1 MSIRTRVAVA
11 ALLCLTAADVP
22 FRGSGPAIAQEP
34 DKKDEWDTTKA
45 RGKTREIEFS
55 ISEGTWMSASTTP
68 KGEWIVFDLLAHIYR
83 MPATGGTAECLTQ
96 DSGVALNFHPRVS
109 PDGKTIA
116 FVSDR
121 KGQNNLWLMDID
133 GKNPR
138 AVFTNGDVRVF
149 EPAWSPDGNWIVVRR
164 QEVGTQQP
172 QPGVGLW
179 MYHRSGGTGTEL
191 VGRDARGAAWPTF
204 SPDGK
209 YVYFHQAIGPAP
221 VSGRADVLSGAFQIK
236 RVRLEDGHIEDVTS
250 GLAGQQ
256 SRTSNGGAIAA
267 ELSPD
272 GRYMTFARRMHD
284 QVIEYK
290 GHKFGPRTALWIRD
304 NQTGAER
311 VLLDP
316 IEVDMVEGMK
326 TWRALPG
333 YHWSKDGK
341 TIVIS
346 QGGTLK
352 RLDVASEAVVDVP
365 FTAPVK
371 RTISEMAYKALDI
384 SDGPLEVKFA
394 RWHTASPDGKT
405 LAFQAVGRVWLMDLP
420 NGAPRR
426 LTPESSTPFE
436 FAPAWSPDG
445 TLIAFTTWDDKER
458 GALWTVPVTGGT
470 PRRLT
475 TEPGEYVQPTWTPD
489 GRQIVVSRG
498 SGETARGR
506 TFDANAWFDLVRVP
520 VDGGTPVVVT
530 RVDTPGGTGRAQIV
544 KASFATVPSSSGS
557 SPAGAELR
565 MFFHEEKEER
575 GGTGPGATDNTV
587 FELKSIRLDGLDE
600 RVHLRFPYADEV
612 AVSPDAQWVAFQEG
626 DNVYLT
632 GLPLHGTGKEPLKLE
647 KRRGKIF
654 VDTISKAGGMFPR
667 WRSATVVEYGSG
679 PSYFTYDIE
688 TKKGDKATI
697 ELTVPRKFP
706 NGSIALTNARIL
718 TMDNRRVIERGT
730 LVTKA
735 GRIAC
740 IGQCSTADVERVI
753 DARGK
758 TIVPGF
764 IDMHAHHYR
773 QSAGITPANNYEN
786 AIYLAYG
793 VTTNLDNS
801 MWSENVFP
809 TAEMVEA
816 GLTLGPRAFSTG
828 DPLYRGDGPRQN
840 EISSYDVA
848 EQNITRLQ
856 SWGAVSI
863 KQYLQPRR
871 DQRQWIS
878 DIARKKGLMVTA
890 EGDSL
895 EYNLSMIMDGQTA
908 WEHPLSYAP
917 LYADATTFFGMA
929 KAVYSPTFVV
939 GGPAAWNEEFFW
951 QEAELWKDEK
961 AKRWL
966 PWQQLV
972 PHTRRRIVRP
982 ETDYS
987 FPLIAQGMADIIAK
1001 GGYGAIGS
1009 HGQQHAIG
1017 SHWEIWMAASALGPM
1032 GALEVATVHGAHFLG
1047 ASKDLGTISIGKL
1060 ADVVVLNSNPL
1071 DNIRN
1076 TQDIRWVMKAG
1087 VLYDGMTLE
1096 EVKSPARPRTTTNGS
1111 R

>member
-1 MSIRTRVAVA
+1 MFVRAVIA
-11 ALLCLTAADVP
+11 IAVLLCL
-22 FRGSGPAIAQEP
+22 PAVDINAQDER
-34 DKKDEWDTTKA
+34 KDWDTTRA
-45 RGKTREIEFS
+45 RGATRDIEFS
-55 ISEGTWMSASTTP
+55 TSEGTWMSASTTP
-68 KGEWIVFDLLAHIYR
+68 DGRWIVFDLLAHIYR
-83 MPATGGTAECLTQ
+83 MPAAGGEAECLTQ
-96 DSGVALNFHPRVS
+96 DTGVALNFHPRVS

-116 FVSDR
+116 FISDR
-121 KGQNNLWLMDID
+121 KGQNNLWLMDVD

-138 AVFTNGDVRVF
+138 AVFNHGDVRVF

-164 QEVGTQQP
+164 QDVGTQQP
-172 QPGVGLW
+172 QPTVGLW
-179 MYHRSGGTGTEL
+179 MYHRNGGSGVEL

-209 YVYFHQAIGPAP
+209 YVYFHQGIGPAP
-221 VSGRADVLSGAFQIK
+221 VAGRADFLSGTFQIK
-236 RVRLEDGHIEDVTS
+236 RVRLEDGHVEDVTS

-304 NQTGAER
+304 NQTGAEK

-333 YHWSKDGK
+333 YQWSKDGR
-341 TIVIS
+341 TILIS
-346 QGGTLK
+346 QGGKLK
-352 RLDVASEAVVDVP
+352 RLDVATGNAADVP
-365 FTAPVK
+365 FTARVK
-371 RTISEMAYKALDI
+371 RTISEMAYKPFDL
-384 SDGPLEVKFA
+384 SDGAFEVKFA

-405 LAFQAVGRVWLMDLP
+405 LAFQAVGHIYLMDLP
-420 NGAPRR
+420 GGTPRR
-426 LTPESSTPFE
+426 LTPESFAAFE

-445 TLIAFTTWDDKER
+445 RSIAFTTWDDKER
-458 GALWTVPVTGGT
+458 GGLWKVAATGGA
-470 PRRLT
+470 PQRLT

-489 GRQIVVSRG
+489 GQGIVVSRG

-520 VDGGTPVVVT
+520 ASGGAPEVVT
-530 RVDTPGGTGRAQIV
+530 RVDTPDGTGRAQIV
-544 KASFATVPSSSGS
+544 KASFAAVGQD
-557 SPAGAELR
+557 LR
-565 MFFHEEKEER
+565 MFFHEETLER
-575 GGTGPGATDNTV
+575 PGTPPGPTNETV

-612 AVSPDAQWVAFQEG
+612 SVSPDGQWVAFQEG

-632 GLPLHGTGKEPLKLE
+632 GLPLYGTGKEPLKLE
-647 KRRGKIF
+647 KRRGKLF
-654 VDTISKAGGMFPR
+654 VDTVSKEGGMFPR
-667 WRSATVVEYGSG
+667 WRGPGVVEYGSG
-679 PSYFTYDIE
+679 PFYYTYDVAS
-688 TKKGDKATI
+688 KKTDKATI
-697 ELTVPRKFP
+697 QLTVPRKLP
-706 NGSIALTNARIL
+706 TGSIALTNARIL
-718 TMDNRRVIERGT
+718 TMENRKVIERGT
-730 LVTKA
+730 LVTKG

-740 IGQCSTADVERVI
+740 VGQCGTAGVERVI

-758 TIVPGF
+758 TIVPGL

-773 QSAGITPANNYEN
+773 QSAGITPASNYEN
-786 AIYLAYG
+786 AVYLAYG

-816 GLTLGPRAFSTG
+816 GLTVGPRAFSTG

-840 EISSYDVA
+840 EISSYEVA

-856 SWGAVSI
+856 SWGAVSV

-908 WEHPLSYAP
+908 WEHPLSYMP

-929 KAVYSPTFVV
+929 KAVYSPTFIV
-939 GGPAAWNEEFFW
+939 GGPAAWNEEYFW
-951 QEAELWKDEK
+951 QEADLWKDEK

-987 FPLIAQGMADIIAK
+987 FPLIAQALADMIAK
-1001 GGYGAIGS
+1001 GGYGSIGS
-1009 HGQQHAIG
+1009 HGQQHGIG

-1047 ASKDLGTISIGKL
+1047 ASKDLGTVTAGKL

-1087 VLYDGMTLE
+1087 VLYDGLTLE
-1096 EVKSPARPRTTTNGS
+1096 EIKAAPGRRTTTNGS
-1111 R
+1111 GSR

>member
-1 MSIRTRVAVA
+1 MLISLRSAIAVA
-11 ALLCLTAADVP
+11 LFVTMIPVL
-22 FRGSGPAIAQEP
+22 AQER
-34 DKKDEWDTTKA
+34 EENAWDTTKA
-45 RGKTREIEFS
+45 RGTTRDIEFS

-68 KGEWIVFDLLAHIYR
+68 DGQWIVFDLLAHIYR
-83 MPATGGTAECLTQ
+83 MPAAGGEAECLTQ

-138 AVFTNGDVRVF
+138 EVFANRDVRVF

-179 MYHRSGGTGTEL
+179 MYHRKGGSGVEL

-209 YVYFHQAIGPAP
+209 YVYFHQAMGPPP
-221 VSGRADVLSGAFQIK
+221 VSGRADFLSGAFQVK
-236 RVRLEDGHIEDVTS
+236 RVRLDDGHIEDVTS

-290 GHKFGPRTALWIRD
+290 GHKFGPRTALWLRD
-304 NQTGAER
+304 NESGAER

-333 YHWSKDGK
+333 YHWSKDGR
-341 TIVIS
+341 TIVIA
-346 QGGTLK
+346 QGGKLK
-352 RLDVASEAVVDVP
+352 RLDVVSGTASDVP
-365 FTAPVK
+365 FTARVK
-371 RTISEMAYKALDI
+371 RTISEMAYKEFQLP
-384 SDGPLEVKFA
+384 DGPFDVKFA

-405 LAFQAVGRVWLMDLP
+405 LAFQAVGHIYLMDLP
-420 NGAPRR
+420 VGAPRR
-426 LTPESSTPFE
+426 LTPDSFTSFE

-445 TLIAFTTWDDKER
+445 RSIAFTTWDDKQR
-458 GALWTVPVTGGT
+458 GALWKVAAAGGA
-470 PRRLT
+470 PQRLT
-475 TEPGEYVQPTWTPD
+475 AEAAEYVQPTWTPD
-489 GRQIVVSRG
+489 GQQIVVSRG
-498 SGETARGR
+498 AGETARGR

-520 VDGGTPVVVT
+520 AGGGTPTVIT
-530 RVDTPGGTGRAQIV
+530 RVDTPGGTGRGQIV
-544 KASFATVPSSSGS
+544 KASFATSGN
-557 SPAGAELR
+557 ELR
-565 MFFHEEKEER
+565 MFFHEEAEER
-575 GGTGPGATDNTV
+575 TGTGGGTEAVYD
-587 FELKSIRLDGLDE
+587 LKSIRLDGLDE
-600 RVHLRFPYADEV
+600 RVHLRFPYADEI
-612 AVSPDAQWVAFQEG
+612 AVSPDAQWIAFQEG

-632 GLPLHGTGKEPLKLE
+632 GMPLHGTGKEPLKLE

-654 VDTISKAGGMFPR
+654 VETVSKEGGMFAR
-667 WRSATVVEYGSG
+667 WRNSTTIEYGSG
-679 PSYFTYDIE
+679 PFYYAYDI
-688 TKKGDKATI
+688 TAKKTDKVTI
-697 ELTVPRKFP
+697 KLTVPRKLAA
-706 NGSIALTNARIL
+706 GSVALTNARIL
-718 TMDNRRVIERGT
+718 TMENRKVIERGT
-730 LVTKA
+730 LVAKA
-735 GRIAC
+735 GRITC
-740 IGQCSTADVERVI
+740 VGQCSTAGVERIV
-753 DARGK
+753 DARGT

-773 QSAGITPANNYEN
+773 QSAGITPASNYEN

-816 GLTLGPRAFSTG
+816 GLTVGPRAFSSG

-840 EISSYDVA
+840 EITSYEVA

-856 SWGAVSI
+856 SWGAVSV

-871 DQRQWIS
+871 NQRQWIS

-917 LYADATTFFGMA
+917 LYADATTFFGLA

-951 QEAELWKDEK
+951 QEGDLWKDEK
-961 AKRWL
+961 ARRWL

-987 FPLIAQGMADIIAK
+987 FPLIAQAMADIIAK

-1009 HGQQHAIG
+1009 HGQQHGIG

-1032 GALEVATVHGAHFLG
+1032 GALEVATAHGAHFLG
-1047 ASKDLGTISIGKL
+1047 ASKDLGTISTGKL

-1076 TQDIRWVMKAG
+1076 TQDIRWVMKSG
-1087 VLYDGMTLE
+1087 VLYDGMTLD
-1096 EVKSPARPRTTTNGS
+1096 EVKSPAGRPRTTTNGQQ
-1111 R
+1111 

>member
-1 MSIRTRVAVA
+1 MSFRP
-11 ALLCLTAADVP
+11 ALLIGMLCLN
-22 FRGSGPAIAQEP
+22 AIALSAQNERN
-34 DKKDEWDTTKA
+34 DWDTTKA
-45 RGKTREIEFS
+45 RGTTRDIAFS
-55 ISEGTWMSASTTP
+55 ISEGTWMSASSTP
-68 KGEWIVFDLLAHIYR
+68 DGQWIVFDLLAHVYR
-83 MPATGGTAECLTQ
+83 VPAAGGQAECLTQ

-109 PDGKTIA
+109 PDGKAIA
-116 FVSDR
+116 FISDR
-121 KGQNNLWLMDID
+121 KGQNNLWLMDVD
-133 GKNPR
+133 GRNVR
-138 AVFTNGDVRVF
+138 EVFTNRDVRVF
-149 EPAWSPDGNWIVVRR
+149 EPSWSPDGNWIVVRR
-164 QEVGTQQP
+164 QDVGTP
-172 QPGVGLW
+172 QPPQPVVGIW
-179 MYHRSGGTGTEL
+179 MYHRNGGSGVEL

-209 YVYFHQAIGPAP
+209 YVYFHQGVGPAP
-221 VSGRADVLSGAFQIK
+221 VAGRADFLSGAFQIK
-236 RVRLEDGHIEDVTS
+236 RVRLEDGHVEDVTA

-272 GRYMTFARRMHD
+272 GRFMTFARRMHD

-304 NQTGAER
+304 NQSGAER

-326 TWRALPG
+326 TWRVLPG
-333 YHWSKDGK
+333 YHWSKDGR

-346 QGGTLK
+346 QAGKLK
-352 RLDVASEAVVDVP
+352 RLDVESGKASDIP
-365 FTAPVK
+365 FTASVK
-371 RTISEMAYKALDI
+371 RTISGMAYKSFEL
-384 SDGPLEVKFA
+384 SDGPLDVKFA

-405 LAFQAVGRVWLMDLP
+405 LAFQAVGRIYLMDLP
-420 NGAPRR
+420 NGTPRR
-426 LTPESSTPFE
+426 LTADSFAAFE

-445 TLIAFTTWDDKER
+445 RSIAFTTWEDKER
-458 GALWTVPVTGGT
+458 GALWKIAANGGT
-470 PRRLT
+470 PQRLT

-489 GRQIVVSRG
+489 GQQIVVSRG

-520 VDGGTPVVVT
+520 ANGGSAVLIT
-530 RVDTPGGTGRAQIV
+530 RVDTPDGTGRAQIV
-544 KASFATVPSSSGS
+544 KASFATV
-557 SPAGAELR
+557 AGETR
-565 MFFHEEKEER
+565 MFFHEETQER
-575 GGTGPGATDNTV
+575 PNAPPGPGNDRV
-587 FELKSIRLDGLDE
+587 FDLKSIRLDGLDE
-600 RVHLRFPYADEV
+600 RVHLRFPYADEI
-612 AVSPDAQWVAFQEG
+612 AVSPDALWVAFQEG

-632 GLPLHGTGKEPLKLE
+632 GLPPHGTGKDPLKLE
-647 KRRGKIF
+647 KHRGKIF
-654 VDTISKAGGMFPR
+654 VDTISKEGGMFPR
-667 WRSATVVEYGSG
+667 WRGATLVEYGSG
-679 PSYFTYDIE
+679 PFYYSYDIAS
-688 TKKGDKATI
+688 KKTDKATI
-697 ELTVPRKFP
+697 ALSVPRRMAT
-706 NGSIALTNARIL
+706 GSIALTNARIL
-718 TMDNRRVIERGT
+718 TMEDRKVVERGT
-730 LVTKA
+730 LVTKG

-740 IGQCSTADVERVI
+740 VGQCSTAGVDRVV

-786 AIYLAYG
+786 AVYLAYG

-828 DPLYRGDGPRQN
+828 DPLYRGDGARQN
-840 EISSYDVA
+840 EISSYEVA

-908 WEHPLSYAP
+908 WEHPLSYMP

-929 KAVYSPTFVV
+929 KAVYSPTFIV
-939 GGPAAWNEEFFW
+939 GGPAAWNEEYFW
-951 QEAELWKDEK
+951 QESDLWKDEK

-982 ETDYS
+982 ESDYS
-987 FPLIAQGMADIIAK
+987 FPLIAQALADIVAK

-1009 HGQQHAIG
+1009 HGQQHGIG

-1032 GALEVATVHGAHFLG
+1032 GALEVATTHGAHFLG
-1047 ASKDLGTISIGKL
+1047 VSKDLGTVSSGKI

-1071 DNIRN
+1071 ENIRN
-1076 TQDIRWVMKAG
+1076 TQDIRWVMKSG

-1096 EVKSPARPRTTTNGS
+1096 EVKAPSGRSKTTTNGQ
-1111 R
+1111 

>member
-1 MSIRTRVAVA
+1 MRTSFRPAA
-11 ALLCLTAADVP
+11 ALLLLLIVVP
-22 FRGSGPAIAQEP
+22 VLAQDREE
-34 DKKDEWDTTKA
+34 KTWDTTRA
-45 RGKTREIEFS
+45 RGTTRDIEFPV
-55 ISEGTWMSASTTP
+55 SEGTWMSASTTP
-68 KGEWIVFDLLAHIYR
+68 DGQWIVFDLLAHIYR
-83 MPATGGTAECLTQ
+83 MPAAGGDAECLTQ
-96 DSGVALNFHPRVS
+96 DSGVALNFHPRVA

-133 GKNPR
+133 GRNAR
-138 AVFTNGDVRVF
+138 EVFTNPDVRVF

-172 QPGVGLW
+172 QPGAGIW
-179 MYHRSGGTGTEL
+179 MYHRKGGSGVEL

-204 SPDGK
+204 SPDGQ
-209 YVYFHQAIGPAP
+209 YVYFHQAIGPPP
-221 VSGRADVLSGAFQIK
+221 VSGRADFLSGAFQIK
-236 RVRLEDGHIEDVTS
+236 RVRLDDGHVEDVTS
-250 GLAGQQ
+250 GVAGQQ

-304 NQTGAER
+304 NQAGTER

-316 IEVDMVEGMK
+316 IEMDMIEGMK

-333 YHWSKDGK
+333 YHWSKDGQS
-341 TIVIS
+341 IVIS
-346 QGGTLK
+346 QGGKLK
-352 RLDVASEAVVDVP
+352 RLDVASGKAADVP
-365 FTAPVK
+365 FNAKVK
-371 RTISEMAYKALDI
+371 RTISEMAYKAFEL
-384 SDGPLEVKFA
+384 SDGAFDVKFA

-405 LAFQAVGRVWLMDLP
+405 LAFQAVGHVYVMDLP
-420 NGAPRR
+420 AGTPRR
-426 LTPESSTPFE
+426 LTPESFTAFE

-445 TLIAFTTWDDKER
+445 RSIAFTTWDDKER
-458 GALWTVPVTGGT
+458 GALWKVAAGGGT
-470 PRRLT
+470 PQRLT
-475 TEPGEYVQPTWTPD
+475 SEPAEYVQPTWTPD
-489 GRQIVVSRG
+489 GQQIVVSRG
-498 SGETARGR
+498 AGETARGR

-520 VDGGTPVVVT
+520 AGGGAPALVT
-530 RVDTPGGTGRAQIV
+530 RVDTPGGTGRGQVV
-544 KASFATVPSSSGS
+544 KASFAMA
-557 SPAGAELR
+557 PAVGGAGNQAGPELR
-565 MFFHEEKEER
+565 MFFHEEAEER
-575 GGTGPGATDNTV
+575 AGSGGSTETV
-587 FELKSIRLDGLDE
+587 YDLKSIRLDGLDE
-600 RVHLRFPYADEV
+600 RVHLRFPYADEI
-612 AVSPDAQWVAFQEG
+612 AVSPDAQWIAFQEG

-632 GLPLHGTGKEPLKLE
+632 GMPLHGTGKEPLKLE

-654 VDTISKAGGMFPR
+654 VETVSKEGGMFPR
-667 WRSATVVEYGSG
+667 WRNATTVEYGSG
-679 PSYFTYDIE
+679 PFYHTYDIT
-688 TKKGDKATI
+688 TKKSDKATI
-697 ELTVPRKFP
+697 KLTLPRKLP
-706 NGSIALTNARIL
+706 SGSIALTNARIL
-718 TMDNRRVIERGT
+718 TMENRKAIERGT
-730 LVTKA
+730 LVA
-735 GRIAC
+735 RGGRITC
-740 IGQCSTADVERVI
+740 VGQCSTAGVDRVI
-753 DARGK
+753 DARG
-758 TIVPGF
+758 TTVVPGF

-773 QSAGITPANNYEN
+773 QSAGITPASNYEN

-816 GLTLGPRAFSTG
+816 GLTVGPRAFSSG

-840 EISSYDVA
+840 EISSYEVA
-848 EQNITRLQ
+848 EQNIARLQ
-856 SWGAVSI
+856 SWGAVSV

-917 LYADATTFFGMA
+917 LYADATTFFGLA

-951 QEAELWKDEK
+951 QEGELWKDEK

-987 FPLIAQGMADIIAK
+987 FPLIAQAMADIIAK

-1009 HGQQHAIG
+1009 HGQQHGIG

-1047 ASKDLGTISIGKL
+1047 VSKDLGSISSGKL

-1076 TQDIRWVMKAG
+1076 TQDIRWVMKSG

-1096 EVKSPARPRTTTNGS
+1096 EVKSPQARPRTTTNGQK
-1111 R
+1111 

>member
-1 MSIRTRVAVA
+1 MVARMLA
-11 ALLCLTAADVP
+11 ALVLFSLNAV
-22 FRGSGPAIAQEP
+22 FIGAQEKSA
-34 DKKDEWDTTKA
+34 DWDTTQA
-45 RGKTREIEFS
+45 RGKTRDIEFS
-55 ISEGTWMSASTTP
+55 TSEGTWMSASTTP
-68 KGEWIVFDLLAHIYR
+68 DGQWIVFDLLAHIYR
-83 MPATGGTAECLTQ
+83 VPAAGGEAECLTQ
-96 DSGVALNFHPRVS
+96 DSGVAISFHPRVS

-133 GKNPR
+133 GKNVRP
-138 AVFTNGDVRVF
+138 VFTNGDVRVF

-164 QEVGTQQP
+164 QEVGPIQAQNAT
-172 QPGVGLW
+172 GIWL
-179 MYHRSGGTGTEL
+179 YHRNGGTGTEL

-209 YVYFHQAIGPAP
+209 YVYFHQGIGPAP
-221 VSGRADVLSGAFQIK
+221 VVGRADFLSGAFQIR

-272 GRYMTFARRMHD
+272 GRSMTFARRMHD

-304 NQTGAER
+304 DQSGVER

-346 QGGTLK
+346 QGGKLK
-352 RLDVASEAVVDVP
+352 RLDVASGKIADVP
-365 FTAPVK
+365 FSAKVK
-371 RTISEMAYKALDI
+371 RTISEMAYKSFDL
-384 SDGPLEVKFA
+384 SDGPFDVKFA

-405 LAFQAVGRVWLMDLP
+405 LAFQAVGRIYLMDLP
-420 NGAPRR
+420 AGSPRR
-426 LTPESSTPFE
+426 LTPDSFSAFE

-445 TLIAFTTWDDKER
+445 RSIAFTTWDETPGTESPAKADAAR
-458 GALWTVPVTGGT
+458 GALWKIAASGGS
-470 PRRLT
+470 PQRLT
-475 TEPGEYVQPTWTPD
+475 TEAGEYVQPTWTPD
-489 GRQIVVSRG
+489 GQQIVVSRG

-520 VDGGTPVVVT
+520 ANGGAPVVIT
-530 RVDTPGGTGRAQIV
+530 RVDTPDGTGRAQIV
-544 KASFATVPSSSGS
+544 KASFAMLDADV
-557 SPAGAELR
+557 R
-565 MFFHEEKEER
+565 MFFHEETLER
-575 GGTGPGATDNTV
+575 PNTPPGPNNERV
-587 FELKSIRLDGLDE
+587 FDLKSIRLDGLDE
-600 RVHLRFPYADEV
+600 RVHLRFPYADEIV
-612 AVSPDAQWVAFQEG
+612 VSPDAQWVAFQEG

-632 GLPLHGTGKEPLKLE
+632 GLPLHGTGKDPLKLE
-647 KRRGKIF
+647 KRRGKLF
-654 VDTISKAGGMFPR
+654 VDTVSKEGGMFPR
-667 WRSATVVEYGSG
+667 WRSASIVEYGSG
-679 PSYFTYDIE
+679 PFYYSYDVNS
-688 TKKGDKATI
+688 KKTDKATI
-697 ELTVPRKFP
+697 TLTVPRRMP
-706 NGSIALTNARIL
+706 SGSIALTNARIL
-718 TMDNRRVIERGT
+718 TMDDRKVIERGT
-730 LVTKA
+730 LVTKG

-740 IGQCSTADVERVI
+740 VGQCSTAGVERVI

-758 TIVPGF
+758 TIVPGY

-773 QSAGITPANNYEN
+773 QSAGIAPASNYEN
-786 AIYLAYG
+786 AVYLAYG

-816 GLTLGPRAFSTG
+816 GLTVGPRAFSTG
-828 DPLYRGDGPRQN
+828 DPLYRGDGARQN
-840 EISSYDVA
+840 EISSYEVA

-856 SWGAVSI
+856 SWGAVSV

-908 WEHPLSYAP
+908 WEHPLSYMP
-917 LYADATTFFGMA
+917 LYADATTFFGLA

-951 QEAELWKDEK
+951 QEADLWKDEK

-982 ETDYS
+982 VTDYS
-987 FPLIAQGMADIIAK
+987 FPLIAQAMADVIAK

-1009 HGQQHAIG
+1009 HGQQHGIG

-1047 ASKDLGTISIGKL
+1047 VSKDLGTVTTGKL

-1071 DNIRN
+1071 ENIRN

-1096 EVKSPARPRTTTNGS
+1096 EVKSPPARSRTTTNGK
-1111 R
+1111 

>member
-1 MSIRTRVAVA
+1 MSTSIRTTTAFVLF
-11 ALLCLTAADVP
+11 LLCVP
-22 FRGSGPAIAQEP
+22 IVAQERE
-34 DKKDEWDTTKA
+34 DEWDTTKA
-45 RGKTREIEFS
+45 RGTTRDIEFS

-68 KGEWIVFDLLAHIYR
+68 DGQWIVFDLLAHIYR
-83 MPATGGTAECLTQ
+83 MPAGGGEAECLTQ

-138 AVFTNGDVRVF
+138 EVFTNRDVRVF

-172 QPGVGLW
+172 QPSVGIW
-179 MYHRSGGTGTEL
+179 MYHRNGGSGVEL

-209 YVYFHQAIGPAP
+209 YVYFHQAMGPPP
-221 VSGRADVLSGAFQIK
+221 VSGRADFLSGGFQIK
-236 RVRLEDGHIEDVTS
+236 RVRLDDGHIEDVTS

-267 ELSPD
+267 EFSPD

-304 NQTGAER
+304 NETGAER

-316 IEVDMVEGMK
+316 IEMDMAEGMK
-326 TWRALPG
+326 TWRVLPG
-333 YHWSKDGK
+333 YHWSNDGR

-346 QGGTLK
+346 QGGKLK
-352 RLDVASEAVVDVP
+352 RLDVASGNAADVP
-365 FTAPVK
+365 FTAKVK
-371 RTISEMAYKALDI
+371 RTISEMAYKPLDL
-384 SDGPLEVKFA
+384 SDDPLEVKFA

-405 LAFQAVGRVWLMDLP
+405 LAFQAVGHLYLMDMP
-420 NGAPRR
+420 AGAPRR
-426 LTPESSTPFE
+426 LTPEAFAGFE

-445 TLIAFTTWDDKER
+445 RWIAFTTWDDRDR
-458 GALWTVPVTGGT
+458 GALWKVASSGGM
-470 PRRLT
+470 PQRLT

-489 GRQIVVSRG
+489 GREIVVSRG
-498 SGETARGR
+498 AGETARGR
-506 TFDANAWFDLVRVP
+506 TMDANAWFDLVRVP
-520 VDGGTPVVVT
+520 ANGGTPTLIT
-530 RVDTPGGTGRAQIV
+530 RVDTPGGTGRSQIV
-544 KASFATVPSSSGS
+544 KASFASVDDDV
-557 SPAGAELR
+557 R
-565 MFFHEEKEER
+565 MFFHEETEER
-575 GGTGPGATDNTV
+575 GGGSGPGGSSQTV
-587 FELKSIRLDGLDE
+587 YDLKSIRLDGLDE
-600 RVHLRFPYADEV
+600 RVHLRFPYADEI

-632 GLPLHGTGKEPLKLE
+632 AMPLHGTGKEPLKLE

-654 VDTISKAGGMFPR
+654 VDTISKEGGMFPR
-667 WRSATVVEYGSG
+667 WRNATTVEYGSG
-679 PSYFTYDIE
+679 PFYYAYDIRA
-688 TKKGDKATI
+688 KKSDKATI
-697 ELTVPRKFP
+697 KLTIPRKLP
-706 NGSIALTNARIL
+706 GGSMALTNARIL
-718 TMDNRRVIERGT
+718 TMENRKVIERGT
-730 LVTKA
+730 LVTKG

-740 IGQCSTADVERVI
+740 VGQCSTAGVDRVI

-773 QSAGITPANNYEN
+773 QSAGITPASNYEN

-793 VTTNLDNS
+793 ITTNLDNS

-816 GLTLGPRAFSTG
+816 GFTVGPRAFSTG

-840 EISSYDVA
+840 EITSYEIA
-848 EQNITRLQ
+848 EQNVARLQ
-856 SWGAVSI
+856 SWGAVSV

-878 DIARKKGLMVTA
+878 DVARKKGLMVTA

-939 GGPAAWNEEFFW
+939 GGPAACNEEFFW
-951 QEAELWKDEK
+951 QEGDLWKDEK

-987 FPLIAQGMADIIAK
+987 FPIIAQAMADIIAK

-1009 HGQQHAIG
+1009 HGQQHGIG

-1047 ASKDLGTISIGKL
+1047 ATKDLGTLAAGKL
-1060 ADVVVLNSNPL
+1060 ADAVVLNSNPL
-1071 DNIRN
+1071 ENIRN

-1087 VLYDGMTLE
+1087 VLYDGVTLE
-1096 EVKSPARPRTTTNGS
+1096 EITTPARPRTTTTS

>member
-1 MSIRTRVAVA
+1 MKHLRASLFIAFVIS
-11 ALLCLTAADVP
+11 LSNHPL
-22 FRGSGPAIAQEP
+22 AQEER
-34 DKKDEWDTTKA
+34 DEWDTTKA
-45 RGKTREIEFS
+45 RGATRDIEFS

-68 KGEWIVFDLLAHIYR
+68 DEKWIVFDLLAHIYR
-83 MPATGGTAECLTQ
+83 MPAGGGEAECLTA

-138 AVFTNGDVRVF
+138 AVFTNRDVRVF

-164 QEVGTQQP
+164 QEVGSQP
-172 QPGVGLW
+172 QPAVGIW
-179 MYHRSGGTGTEL
+179 MYHRNGGSGTEL
-191 VGRDARGAAWPTF
+191 VGREARGAAWPTF
-204 SPDGK
+204 SPDGQ
-209 YVYFHQAIGPAP
+209 YVYFHQGMGSAP
-221 VSGRADVLSGAFQIK
+221 VSGHADVLSGAFQIR

-272 GRYMTFARRMHD
+272 GRYMTFARRLHD

-290 GHKFGPRTALWIRD
+290 GHKFGPRTALWLRD
-304 NQTGAER
+304 NQTGSEKM
-311 VLLDP
+311 LLDP
-316 IEVDMVEGMK
+316 IEVDMIEGMK

-333 YHWSKDGK
+333 YHWSKDG
-341 TIVIS
+341 TSIVIS
-346 QGGTLK
+346 QGGKLK
-352 RLDVASEAVVDVP
+352 RLDVASGRVTDVP
-365 FTAPVK
+365 FTAKVK
-371 RTISEMAYKALDI
+371 RTISEMAYKAFEI
-384 SDGPLEVKFA
+384 PDGPFEVKFA

-405 LAFQAVGRVWLMDLP
+405 LAFQAVGRIYVMDLP
-420 NGAPRR
+420 SGTPRR
-426 LTPESSTPFE
+426 LTPETFTAFE

-445 TLIAFTTWDDKER
+445 RSIAFTTWDDKER
-458 GALWTVPVTGGT
+458 GALWKTAASGGA
-470 PRRLT
+470 PQKLT
-475 TEPGEYVQPTWTPD
+475 TDAAEYVQPTWTPD
-489 GRQIVVSRG
+489 GQQVVVSRG
-498 SGETARGR
+498 AGETARGR
-506 TFDANAWFDLVRVP
+506 TFDTNAWFDLVRVP
-520 VDGGTPVVVT
+520 ANGGAPAVVT

-544 KASFATVPSSSGS
+544 KASFAMVPVADSQDRN
-557 SPAGAELR
+557 ELR
-565 MFFHEEKEER
+565 MFFHEETLER
-575 GGTGPGATDNTV
+575 PNAAPGPGNEMV

-600 RVHLRFPYADEV
+600 RVHLRFPYADEI

-626 DNVYLT
+626 DNVFLT

-654 VDTISKAGGMFPR
+654 VDTLSKEGGMFPR
-667 WRSATVVEYGSG
+667 WRTASVVEYGSG
-679 PSYFTYDIE
+679 PSYFTYDINS
-688 TKKGDKATI
+688 KKTDKATI
-697 ELTVPRKFP
+697 KLTIPRKLP
-706 NGSIALTNARIL
+706 SGSIALTNARIL
-718 TMDNRRVIERGT
+718 TMENRKVIERGT
-730 LVTKA
+730 LVTKG

-740 IGQCSTADVERVI
+740 VGQCSTAGAERVI

-758 TIVPGF
+758 TIVPGY

-828 DPLYRGDGPRQN
+828 DPLYRGDGSRQN
-840 EISSYDVA
+840 EITSYDVA

-856 SWGAVSI
+856 SWGAVSV
-863 KQYLQPRR
+863 KQYLQPHRE
-871 DQRQWIS
+871 QRQWIS
-878 DIARKKGLMVTA
+878 DVARKKGLMVTA

-908 WEHPLSYAP
+908 WEHPLSYMP

-929 KAVYSPTFVV
+929 KAVYSPTFIV
-939 GGPAAWNEEFFW
+939 GGPAAWNEEYFW
-951 QEAELWKDEK
+951 QETDLWKDEK

-987 FPLIAQGMADIIAK
+987 FPLIAQAAADIIAK
-1001 GGYGAIGS
+1001 GGYAAIGS
-1009 HGQQHAIG
+1009 HGQQHGIG

-1047 ASKDLGTISIGKL
+1047 ASKDLGSIGAGKI

-1076 TQDIRWVMKAG
+1076 TQDIRWVMKSG

-1096 EVKSPARPRTTTNGS
+1096 EIKSAPGARPRTTTNGK
-1111 R
+1111 